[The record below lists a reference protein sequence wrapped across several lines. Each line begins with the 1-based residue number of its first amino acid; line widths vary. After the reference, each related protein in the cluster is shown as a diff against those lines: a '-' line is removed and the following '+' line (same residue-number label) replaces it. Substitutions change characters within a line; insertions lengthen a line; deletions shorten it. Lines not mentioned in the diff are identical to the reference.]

1 MKAHQGQYPVACMCR
16 LLDVSASGYYAWRRR
31 GPSLRQRRDAELTE
45 KIRQIHEASK
55 GTYGAPRIHRELV
68 EDGYRVSRKRVA
80 RLMKADG
87 LQGVTRRKW
96 ITTTQREPSAQPAP
110 DQVQRDFSS
119 TAPDQ
124 TWVADLTYIPTWS
137 GFLYLAVVLDV
148 WNRRVVGWATAT
160 HMRSDLV
167 VQALDMAVAQ
177 RRPDGVVHHSDQGSQ
192 YTSDAF
198 RRRCAELGVER
209 SMGSVGDAYD
219 NAMVES
225 FFATLKCELIHRCCF
240 HTQEE
245 ARQALFQYIEGWYN
259 TRRRHSALAYQTPI
273 GYGMDTRIAA

>member
-1 MKAHQGQYPVACMCR
+1 MCR
-16 LLDVSASGYYAWRRR
+16 LLNVSTSGYYAWRRR
-31 GPSLRQRRDAELTE
+31 SPSLRQRRDAALTE
-45 KIRQIHEASK
+45 KIREIHQASN

-68 EDGYRVSRKRVA
+68 EDGYRVGRKRVA
-80 RLMKADG
+80 RLMREAG

-96 ITTTQREPSAQPAP
+96 ITTTRREPSARPAP
-110 DQVQRDFSS
+110 DQLQRDFTA

-148 WNRRVVGWATAT
+148 WNRRVVGWSTAT
-160 HMRSDLV
+160 HLRSDLV
-167 VQALDMAVAQ
+167 VQALDMAVTQ

-198 RRRCAELGVER
+198 RRRCLELSVER
-209 SMGSVGDAYD
+209 SMGSIGDAYD

-225 FFATLKCELIHRCCF
+225 FFATLKCELIHRRCF

-259 TRRRHSALAYQTPI
+259 TRRRHSALGYQTPI
-273 GYGMDTRIAA
+273 GYRMDTRIAA